1 MANGSSTSKYFVPE
15 LTQDDVPSG
24 ACCTEETAFATLF
37 PNYLENYIKEIWPAV
52 EAVLSQHQLA
62 GKLDLMEG
70 SMTVTTTRRTWD
82 PYAIV
87 NARDFIKL
95 LARNVPLAQA
105 QKIFTPGVTCDI
117 INIAMKGSSTR
128 RFVKRRDR
136 LIGPQAQ
143 TLKALEI
150 LTECYVLVQGKTVA
164 VMGPV
169 KGTQMVRKIVEDCMR
184 NIHPIYGLKQLLIKR
199 ELMKREDMKH
209 EDWSRF
215 IPVYKKSLPNKE
227 KQKAVRK
234 IKKER
239 AKAIK
244 AKQAGKVK
252 TIFPPAPPKRLEDI
266 AMESGKAFL
275 ATKKRTPRNDYELQ
289 SNTKGGSEVDKAAT
303 MPNKQATQERN
314 NTKCG
319 RQHTSRPQAKRA

>member
-1 MANGSSTSKYFVPE
+1 MTNEATSKYYVPE
-15 LTQDDVPSG
+15 LTQEDVPGG
-24 ACCTEETAFATLF
+24 ACCVDETTFATLF
-37 PNYLENYIKEIWPAV
+37 PSYLESYIKSIWPAV
-52 EAVLSQHQLA
+52 EELLNQHQLV
-62 GKLDLMEG
+62 GRLDLLEG
-70 SMTVTTTRRTWD
+70 SMTVATTRRTWD
-82 PYAIV
+82 PYIIV
-87 NARDFIKL
+87 KARDFIKL

-105 QKIFTPGVTCDI
+105 QKIFQTEITCDI
-117 INIAMKGSSTR
+117 INIAQKGMSTR

-136 LIGPQAQ
+136 LIGPKAQ

-150 LTECYVLVQGKTVA
+150 LSGCYVLVQGKTVS

-169 KGTQMVRKIVEDCMR
+169 KGTQMVRKIVEDCMN

-239 AKAIK
+239 
-244 AKQAGKVK
+244 VK
-252 TIFPPAPPKRLEDI
+252 ESKRRMATKEKSIFPPAPPKRLEDI

-275 ATKKRTPRNDYELQ
+275 VDRKRKSRDEYELQ
-289 SNTKGGSEVDKAAT
+289 
-303 MPNKQATQERN
+303 PER
-314 NTKCG
+314 K
-319 RQHTSRPQAKRA
+319 SAKKE